1 MGHALRYRDESEL
14 PESLRRQVDQT
25 REKTGQY
32 LLRRLNEEVER
43 ARRSTVPNQRR
54 VRRQRRDL
62 EHNEQTV
69 LMNRI
74 AALAVNDNRFALAA
88 ERTHA
93 IPNGGGRSRAEA
105 GRLKAEG
112 VKRGV
117 SDLFVA
123 FPVAAQHGLYI
134 EMKASAGRVSDEQN
148 RWIQR
153 SRELGYAAHVCWSAD
168 EAFSIWRAYVESSFK
183 P

>member
-1 MGHALRYRDESEL
+1 MGYTLRYASVDEL
-14 PESLRRQVDQT
+14 PPHLRALAQVKEPGVQFGDIGKPT
-25 REKTGQY
+25 PPRKS
-32 LLRRLNEEVER
+32 RR
-43 ARRSTVPNQRR
+43 P
-54 VRRQRRDL
+54 RRDL
-62 EHNEQTV
+62 EHNEQVV

-74 AALAVNDNRFALAA
+74 AALAVNDPRFALAA

-123 FPVAAQHGLYI
+123 FPVAPQHGLYI
-134 EMKASAGRVSDEQN
+134 EMKAQGGKVSDEQSK
-148 RWIQR
+148 WIQR
-153 SRELGYAAHVCWSAD
+153 SRELGYAAHVCWTAD
-168 EAFSIWRAYVESSFK
+168 EAFSIWRAYVEPSFK

>member
-14 PESLRRQVDQT
+14 PESIR
-25 REKTGQY
+25 
-32 LLRRLNEEVER
+32 RRLQKRFVEKPVAPTAPPPR
-43 ARRSTVPNQRR
+43 K
-54 VRRQRRDL
+54 VRRPRRDL
-62 EHNEQTV
+62 EHNEQVV
-69 LMNRI
+69 LINRI
-74 AALAVNDNRFALAA
+74 KALAVNDTRFALAA
-88 ERTHA
+88 DRTHA

-112 VKRGV
+112 VKPGV

-123 FPVAAQHGLYI
+123 LPSAARHGLYI
-134 EMKASAGRVSDEQN
+134 EMKASSGRVSDEQN
-148 RWIQR
+148 QWIQR

-168 EAFSIWRAYVESSFK
+168 EAFEIWRAYVESSFQ